1 LIERLGLLFSD
12 GSFLVLPEGT
22 DLSTAQREAEE
33 HDAGEAEPRTKVVV
47 VKIEVL
53 AVAPGA
59 EQQEPNQVQLPN
71 R

>member
-1 LIERLGLLFSD
+1 MIERLGLLFSD

-22 DLSTAQREAEE
+22 DLGTARREAEE

-47 VKIEVL
+47 LKIEVL
-53 AVAPGA
+53 PVTSGA
-59 EQQEPNQVQLPN
+59 GPQQPNQVQLPN